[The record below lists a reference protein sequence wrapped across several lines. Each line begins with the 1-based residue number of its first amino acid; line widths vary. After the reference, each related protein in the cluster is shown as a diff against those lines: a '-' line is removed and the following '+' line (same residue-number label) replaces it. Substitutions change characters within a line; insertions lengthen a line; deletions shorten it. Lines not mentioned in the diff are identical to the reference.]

1 MARHRM
7 DSLSDVSRKGYNLR
21 FTCRRCSRVI
31 EANATLL
38 QIELYKRGGS
48 LALADIEQRAK
59 CRGCGHRGASVEP
72 CWANF

>member
-1 MARHRM
+1 M

-21 FTCRRCSRVI
+21 FTCRRCKLVI
-31 EANATLL
+31 EANATLFQL
-38 QIELYKRGGS
+38 ELHKTGAS
-48 LALADIEQRAK
+48 MALNDIERRAK